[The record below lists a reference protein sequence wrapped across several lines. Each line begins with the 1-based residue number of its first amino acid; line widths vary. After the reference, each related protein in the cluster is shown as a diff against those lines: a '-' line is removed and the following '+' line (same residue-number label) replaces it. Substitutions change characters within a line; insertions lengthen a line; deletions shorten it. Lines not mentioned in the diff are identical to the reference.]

1 MAVTKKAKSIAEKL
15 VPISPEFY
23 DSQKDED
30 LIADKKVLFP
40 FNAFLLFSQWV
51 AFIILM
57 VWYASSANYT
67 RDFTLQTDW
76 DYGGGKYN
84 CTPMMPENYWGTKY
98 NYDTCQE
105 LARPPKIST
114 PPPLYLGGTARPTD

>member
-57 VWYASSANYT
+57 VWYASSANYSGLHT
-67 RDFTLQTDW
+67 ADRLGLRARDVQLHPHD
-76 DYGGGKYN
+76 G
-84 CTPMMPENYWGTKY
+84 
-98 NYDTCQE
+98 
-105 LARPPKIST
+105 R
-114 PPPLYLGGTARPTD
+114 